1 MGEREKLDR
10 KRRRKFF
17 SKFFPFIDLR
27 WILRIYIYIYIF
39 GSSNGLSSMMEYL
52 LSVYRSRY
60 FSSTFHRYARTV
72 VIEYRPLN
80 RYLSKGRIYISQRFR
95 STRSSFRKVR
105 SILGSLSLGKH
116 RRFERIPV
124 FFKRFH
130 YRGTR

>member
-1 MGEREKLDR
+1 MRGRNWIENGEGNFSLNFFHSSILDG
-10 KRRRKFF
+10 FF
-17 SKFFPFIDLR
+17 V
-27 WILRIYIYIYIF
+27 YIYIYIF